1 MGWADVAPQQNQR
14 IGPAPRALSDVA
26 DGASFFEGVADRK
39 IHQTRRS
46 KPLTRCSALISRAY
60 HRIHDGQ
67 LNGAINDGTKVVI
80 NIRMAA
86 VKRKQILLVEDDD
99 ALAQLYGGVLRMSG
113 FDATHVDDGLAA
125 LNFLENE
132 SPDLIVVDM
141 NLPVLQGDELLREIG
156 ARPDLRHIPAIVVTG
171 ADIQLDPA
179 VERPKQ
185 ILRKP
190 CPPDRLVS
198 VVERY
203 VRAA

>member
-1 MGWADVAPQQNQR
+1 MWRADVAPQQNQR
-14 IGPAPRALSDVA
+14 VGPAPRTLSDVA

-39 IHQTRRS
+39 IHQTRQS

-60 HRIHDGQ
+60 HRIHDRQ
-67 LNGAINDGTKVVI
+67 LNEAINDGTKVVT
-80 NIRMAA
+80 NTFMA
-86 VKRKQILLVEDDD
+86 VRRKQILLVEDDD